1 MKFAVIGATGY
12 VGNAVVRELAER
24 GHEVSAFA
32 RNTDKVLVA
41 PNVKA
46 VQADVHAADFAAQ
59 LAGFDAVVS
68 AFNPGWT
75 NPNMAAISPPATQP
89 SWRQPKRRKCP
100 IFWPWAARAACL
112 WRPAC
117 S

>member
-24 GHEVSAFA
+24 GHEVTAFV
-32 RNTDKVLVA
+32 RNTGKTLAA
-41 PNVKA
+41 PNVTA
-46 VQADVHAADFAAQ
+46 VQADVHAVDFAAQ
-59 LAGFDAVVS
+59 LSGSTRAGPIRTS
-68 AFNPGWT
+68 
-75 NPNMAAISPPATQP
+75 AAISPSATQL

-100 IFWPWAARAACL
+100 IFWPWAARAACS
-112 WRPAC
+112 WHPAC